1 METGLLIFL
10 IWFMLAAIGVAAS
23 IKKRAK
29 KTDQALNQ
37 KAAREEEAERRIRE
51 FYENMR
57 SDTPSMEEEPV
68 SPAEEAQPATPRKS
82 EPAPAAKAAAQPA
95 AEPVKKKE
103 LDFDPE
109 EMVIY
114 SEVMKP
120 GYEKY

>member
-1 METGLLIFL
+1 
-10 IWFMLAAIGVAAS
+10 MLAAIGVAAS

-29 KTDQALNQ
+29 KVDQALNQ

-57 SDTPSMEEEPV
+57 SDTSLEEEPV
-68 SPAEEAQPATPRKS
+68 SPAEEAQPVTPRKS

-95 AEPVKKKE
+95 AEPVQKKE
-103 LDFDPE
+103 MDFDPE

-114 SEVMKP
+114 SELMKP

>member
-29 KTDQALNQ
+29 KVDQALNQ

-57 SDTPSMEEEPV
+57 SDTSMEEEPE
-68 SPAEEAQPATPRKS
+68 SPAEEAQPVTPRKS

-103 LDFDPE
+103 MDFDPE

>member
-1 METGLLIFL
+1 
-10 IWFMLAAIGVAAS
+10 MLAAIGVAAS
-23 IKKRAK
+23 MKKRAK
-29 KTDQALNQ
+29 KVDQALNQ

-95 AEPVKKKE
+95 EEPVKKKE
-103 LDFDPE
+103 MDFDPE

>member
-1 METGLLIFL
+1 METGLIVFIFWL
-10 IWFMLAAIGVAAS
+10 MIAAVGVVIS
-23 IKKRAK
+23 IKKRTRK
-29 KTDQALNQ
+29 VDQALNQ

-57 SDTPSMEEEPV
+57 SDTSMEEEPE
-68 SPAEEAQPATPRKS
+68 SPAEEAQPVTPRKS

-103 LDFDPE
+103 MDFDPE

>member
-1 METGLLIFL
+1 
-10 IWFMLAAIGVAAS
+10 MLAAIGVAAS

-29 KTDQALNQ
+29 KVDQALNQ

-57 SDTPSMEEEPV
+57 SDTSMEEEPE
-68 SPAEEAQPATPRKS
+68 SPAEEAQPVTSRKS

-103 LDFDPE
+103 MDFDPE

-114 SEVMKP
+114 SEIMKP

>member
-29 KTDQALNQ
+29 TVDQALNQ

-57 SDTPSMEEEPV
+57 NDTSMEEEPE

-103 LDFDPE
+103 MDFDPE

>member
-29 KTDQALNQ
+29 KVDQALNQ

-57 SDTPSMEEEPV
+57 SDSSMEEEPE
-68 SPAEEAQPATPRKS
+68 SPAEEAQPATSRKS

-103 LDFDPE
+103 MDFDPE

>member
-1 METGLLIFL
+1 
-10 IWFMLAAIGVAAS
+10 MLAAIGVAAS

-29 KTDQALNQ
+29 KVDQALNQ

-57 SDTPSMEEEPV
+57 SDTPSMEEEPE
-68 SPAEEAQPATPRKS
+68 SPAEE
-82 EPAPAAKAAAQPA
+82 AQPA

-103 LDFDPE
+103 MDFDPE